1 MKKTLLI
8 LILSF
13 SIFINKV
20 YALDDNE
27 MINPQWLKYIELSEE
42 ERKNYGEVPEKY
54 IYKYVSKNKFN
65 NYSNKYKSITDV
77 TAGEILPNYFN
88 LNNYNGKRYVNPSSK
103 DQSNLGLCW
112 AFATF
117 GTLESN
123 ILYKGVTGITDE
135 ISKCDMNSNPNS
147 KSCAYKID
155 NDINEKYINKES
167 SINATFSERQ
177 LDYSRSSSDN
187 FYENYNPYQWEYYT
201 ELGTGA
207 NFSDAVNSFAYGVS
221 PRRALGVWEKYD
233 TSKEKKS
240 LSDVYDVNNLY
251 GLKETITMPITPV
264 NVDDRN
270 NWIVDVKNQIMENG
284 AGYVSTA
291 GPSAIYAGSCF
302 YVDKKY
308 SQNGE
313 KIYLVNEPYGT
324 KCDALDS
331 GNHAYQIVGWDD
343 DYTFEYCKVGYLA
356 KDNYT
361 KSSCED
367 AGYTWTEGKGAW
379 ILKNSWG
386 SSEQTVYL
394 SYQSYTVPY
403 FVKEVSTVDYD
414 NSYSEKNTYVMKND
428 NDTVKQYIR
437 KIYKASEDEIL
448 TSINFING
456 GTNSNYEIYV
466 SNDGEDFKKISSFTK
481 EYPGL
486 TTVDTN
492 FTLNNKFFF
501 IKIVTNNKISNIN
514 AFTKDKCSLDNTC
527 SKDISIDSEI
537 SFDTDLINN
546 KKEYKIYTKTRNIS
560 SGSKL
565 TYRIFD
571 SSNNDLTDKF
581 NIKENYVVN
590 NSVTSSIESKISLD
604 VGKYYLK
611 ISYGDYEYVKEF
623 AVSIRFNYKDNIL
636 LEDKT
641 ATPTIYAYD
650 IKQLSNIK
658 WSSSNLDIAEVDE
671 NGKLTLLSSGPVSIT
686 LEADSPYGK
695 VTYKQE
701 IIIYEKVTN
710 IEEFFNI
717 FSSTNDNYNKSYYL
731 TNDLD
736 FKDVDFSKY
745 STKKFFGIFNGGLHT
760 LKNINKVDKNDGGL
774 FIQVNGATIMNLKIV
789 DSTFKGLRY
798 TGSVVGNAQSSV
810 IKNIYSNATINGSY
824 AAGGIVGY
832 LDTSELE
839 SCFSN
844 GAVNANSTAQNTFAG
859 GIVGYS
865 KSSNIVNTV
874 NFSKIVSETSY
885 NNSSGSI
892 SYASG
897 IVGFD
902 TLDSVGVTE
911 NNHIV
916 YKDTNSSTIKYS
928 YNIGNIIAENSSTNG
943 FGKTIKNGL
952 IQFTSDKI
960 SNSYYL
966 EDDSYTSNY
975 DNQSKTLEELKNKD
989 TFVDWDF
996 IHVWNINNDSTP
1008 NLRVFSKKIEDIEL
1022 NVDTNTLNTN
1032 SEYIYSYTFTPTDTS
1047 GDVNITSSDTN
1058 IIEIKDNKLIT
1069 KDKTGSVKIN
1079 INVDNIK
1086 KEYTFEVVNI
1096 LDYSYT
1102 KEYTNKDID
1111 INFNINYYL
1120 TKLNNEYLKL
1130 IYGINNELKT
1140 IIFDKEKNII
1150 NDTIKI
1156 DKNGLIKL
1164 ELYKCND
1171 ESCEIITSKEEN
1183 IIYIDKD
1190 KPIIEYNLNTN
1201 DKSLI
1206 INIYDNTTGLKD
1218 NNVYEYAISNSNKTK
1233 PNSLTKYK
1241 INEKITNLPINY
1253 NNKYL
1258 WIKNVYDLANNGICD
1273 EEYCV
1278 YDLKINRVKYK
1289 VKYYDEDKQTILK
1302 EEEYLEDD
1310 ILNATY
1316 IPTKETEEYNYKF
1329 IKWDGYENNM
1339 KVTKDINLYA
1349 VYEKVRKEL
1358 ISDVYIIENGY
1369 IKNIKLN
1376 NIKEVYNIDK
1386 FKSNIKGLED
1396 YEYYENNKKIEEP
1409 KYIKTGQVIKNINKE
1424 YKLVLT
1430 GDVTK
1435 DGYVKMNDIMKI
1447 ANHIVNGNVLKE
1459 ETYYAADINND
1470 GKIKMNDLMKIAD
1483 VIVNGGSL

>member
-1 MKKTLLI
+1 MKYVIKIFTF
-8 LILSF
+8 F
-13 SIFINKV
+13 SIFLCLTCKCYAINYVKT
-20 YALDDNE
+20 
-27 MINPQWLKYIELSEE
+27 INPDWINYIKSSIEE
-42 ERKNYGEVPEKY
+42 QKEYTIIPEQY
-54 IYKYVSKNKFN
+54 IYETDEKIVPFSN
-65 NYSNKYKSITDV
+65 NKYKSINDIV
-77 TAGEILPNYFN
+77 TAETLPKYFN
-88 LNNYNGKRYVNPSSK
+88 LTNYNNENYVNSTRSQSS
-103 DQSNLGLCW
+103 LGLCW
-112 AFATF
+112 AFAGYGSF
-117 GTLESN
+117 ESSMLHN
-123 ILYKGVTGITDE
+123 GVTGVEENISLCDE
-135 ISKCDMNSNPNS
+135 YTSPNS
-147 KSCAYKID
+147 KYCTYKKD
-155 NDINEKYINKES
+155 NLQNKEYITNS
-167 SINATFSERQ
+167 SSENVSFSERQ
-177 LDYSRSSSDN
+177 LDYVRTAPSDVTPYNSSTKMDPIL
-187 FYENYNPYQWEYYT
+187 EKYNPYTLNMKLGGGGNFKQVL
-201 ELGTGA
+201 ELL
-207 NFSDAVNSFAYGVS
+207 SYGVV
-221 PRRALGVWEKYD
+221 PRKKVGNWTNYTVNNETVTLNQLFDYTDNLYTVSNAYIMGYKGTAKDITNLKQRIMNYGSAYVSLNGIEGKCRYIDNKYD
-233 TSKEKKS
+233 EKNTTYLWNAES
-240 LSDVYDVNNLY
+240 SC
-251 GLKETITMPITPV
+251 T
-264 NVDDRN
+264 
-270 NWIVDVKNQIMENG
+270 
-284 AGYVSTA
+284 
-291 GPSAIYAGSCF
+291 GS
-302 YVDKKY
+302 
-308 SQNGE
+308 
-313 KIYLVNEPYGT
+313 
-324 KCDALDS
+324 
-331 GNHAYQIVGWDD
+331 HAVQLIGWDD
-343 DYTFEYCKVGYLA
+343 NYQYEYCKM
-356 KDNYT
+356 DNSTSDSYT
-361 KSSCED
+361 QSSCED
-367 AGYTWTEGKGAW
+367 SGYTWISGNGAW
-379 ILKNSWG
+379 IIRNSWANIMKYVYVTYDSIFTEVGGIKNVKATNYDNVYTKKNSI
-386 SSEQTVYL
+386 
-394 SYQSYTVPY
+394 YTN
-403 FVKEVSTVDYD
+403 TWDY
-414 NSYSEKNTYVMKND
+414 KNKT
-428 NDTVKQYIR
+428 YIR
-437 KIYKASEDEIL
+437 KYYTTNNSEYI
-448 TSINFING
+448 TSVNF
-456 GTNSNYEIYV
+456 TVNYGEYEAYL
-466 SNDGEDFKKISSFTK
+466 SNDGENYQKIGS
-481 EYPGL
+481 G
-486 TTVDTN
+486 TVDANDLITIETN
-492 FTLNNKFFF
+492 FK
-501 IKIVTNNKISNIN
+501 VTNNKFYIKLEKVSTDSDINVFTKNECSVLNNCNDLPEVNSILKNYYYNSSQTEFNVFTRTKNIN
-514 AFTKDKCSLDNTC
+514 SG
-527 SKDISIDSEI
+527 EQ
-537 SFDTDLINN
+537 LI
-546 KKEYKIYTKTRNIS
+546 YKIYDKEDNDVTN
-560 SGSKL
+560 L
-565 TYRIFD
+565 FD
-571 SSNNDLTDKF
+571 IEN
-581 NIKENYVVN
+581 NYVVYNSNSAKIVAKESLKEGKYKIKTIFDNYSDEIEFYILNDIMVKIDYGNLIFKEDSVVKANSEILN
-590 NSVTSSIESKISLD
+590 NS
-604 VGKYYLK
+604 
-611 ISYGDYEYVKEF
+611 
-623 AVSIRFNYKDNIL
+623 NI
-636 LEDKT
+636 
-641 ATPTIYAYD
+641 Y
-650 IKQLSNIK
+650 NIK
-658 WSSSNLDIAEVDE
+658 WSTSDTTIATVNNEGILSLLD
-671 NGKLTLLSSGPVSIT
+671 S
-686 LEADSPYGK
+686 GK
-695 VTYKQE
+695 VTISIEAESKYGDINLSQDLV
-701 IIIYEKVTN
+701 IYDKIRTVDD
-710 IEEFFNI
+710 FFNI
-717 FSSTNDNYNKSYYL
+717 FKYEKNTHKAYYL
-731 TNDLD
+731 VNDLD
-736 FKDVDFSKY
+736 FKNADFNEIDTNIIFY
-745 STKKFFGIFNGGLHT
+745 GVFNGGFH
-760 LKNINKVDKNDGGL
+760 KIFNVNREGSNDSGL
-774 FIQVNGATIMNLKIV
+774 FIQLYGANIENLKIV
-789 DSTFKGLRY
+789 DSTFTGGRY
-798 TGSVVGNAQSSV
+798 AGSLAGYSINSTVN
-810 IKNIYSNATINGSY
+810 NIYSNSIIHGVNSAGGIIGTSSNTIIDGCFNEGKVETISTRTS
-824 AAGGIVGY
+824 ALAGGIVG
-832 LDTSELE
+832 
-839 SCFSN
+839 
-844 GAVNANSTAQNTFAG
+844 NANTTQ
-859 GIVGYS
+859 I
-865 KSSNIVNTV
+865 
-874 NFSKIVSETSY
+874 
-885 NNSSGSI
+885 
-892 SYASG
+892 
-897 IVGFD
+897 
-902 TLDSVGVTE
+902 
-911 NNHIV
+911 
-916 YKDTNSSTIKYS
+916 TNS
-928 YNIGNIIAENSSTNG
+928 YNIGNINAETSWKKSGVTSSISSGGGIIGRFNTSSVSNSYNTGKITSTN
-943 FGKTIKNGL
+943 TSSNGQTYKSGIVPL
-952 IQFTSDKI
+952 QSENMVT
-960 SNSYYL
+960 NSYYL

-1258 WIKNVYDLANNGICD
+1258 WIKNVYDLSNNGICD

-1278 YDLKINRVKYK
+1278 YDLKINRMKYK

-1310 ILNATY
+1310 ILNVTY